1 MKMTEN
7 ILAQLTDTNAILDAI
22 YETIATLDPNHEEE
36 MASYHEALQILT
48 QDVPAA
54 EEYIQA
60 LRQELA
66 SDLRFALWSGFQWNL
81 DCFHNPVNKL
91 LVDADFEELCQ
102 ESRMHTLPD
111 AQNALQKTQAFVRS
125 IPEDQ
130 RELLD
135 PFTDH
140 FAYLKTWGYKL
151 AFYEGFCTADKLLS
165 CLLPGYVPDVMLS
178 MRLEQKLWDSLGVS
192 AAAA

>member
-1 MKMTEN
+1 MKITEN
-7 ILAQLTDTNAILDAI
+7 ILAQLTDTDAILDAV

-66 SDLRFALWSGFQWNL
+66 SDLRYAIWLGFRWNL
-81 DCFHNPVNKL
+81 DCFHSPVNKL
-91 LVDADFEELCQ
+91 MLDLDFEELFQ
-102 ESRMHTLPD
+102 ENSMHTLPD
-111 AQNALQKTQAFVRS
+111 AQAALWKTQAFVHS
-125 IPEDQ
+125 LPENQ

-135 PFTDH
+135 PITDH
-140 FAYLKTWGYKL
+140 FAYCKTWGYKL
-151 AFYEGFCTADKLLS
+151 VFCEGFRLADS
-165 CLLPGYVPDVMLS
+165 LLPHLVPAYVPDTMLS
-178 MRLEQKLWDSLGVS
+178 MRLEQKLWDSLGI
-192 AAAA
+192 AAA

>member
-7 ILAQLTDTNAILDAI
+7 LLARLTDTDAILDAV

-66 SDLRFALWSGFQWNL
+66 SDLRYALWLGFQWNL
-81 DCFHNPVNKL
+81 GCFHNPVSKL
-91 LVDADFEELCQ
+91 MLDADFEELCQ
-102 ESRMHTLPD
+102 ESRMHTLPA
-111 AQNALQKTQAFVRS
+111 AQAALRKAQTFVHS
-125 IPEDQ
+125 FPEDK

-135 PFTDH
+135 PISDH
-140 FAYLKTWGYKL
+140 FAYFKTWGYKL
-151 AFYEGFCTADKLLS
+151 AFCEGFRLADS
-165 CLLPGYVPDVMLS
+165 LLPYLIPAYVPDTMLS
-178 MRLEQKLWDSLGVS
+178 MHLENKLWDSIGVV
-192 AAAA
+192 AAA

>member
-7 ILAQLTDTNAILDAI
+7 ILTQLTDTNAILDAV

-66 SDLRFALWSGFQWNL
+66 SDLRYALWCGFQWNL
-81 DCFHNPVNKL
+81 ECFQNPFSKL
-91 LVDADFEELCQ
+91 LLNADFEELCQ
-102 ESRMHTLPD
+102 EGRMHTLPD
-111 AQNALQKTQAFVRS
+111 AQAAQRKAQAFVHS
-125 IPEDQ
+125 VPEEKRD
-130 RELLD
+130 LLD
-135 PFTDH
+135 PVSDH
-140 FAYLKTWGYKL
+140 YAYLKTWGYKL
-151 AFYEGFCTADKLLS
+151 AFCEGFRLADS
-165 CLLPGYVPDVMLS
+165 LLPHLVPGYAPELMLS
-178 MRLEQKLWDSLGVS
+178 TRLEHKLWDSLGVV
-192 AAAA
+192 ATA

>member
-7 ILAQLTDTNAILDAI
+7 ILAQLTDTDAILDAV

-66 SDLRFALWSGFQWNL
+66 SDLRYAIWLGFRWNL
-81 DCFHNPVNKL
+81 DCFHSPVNKL
-91 LVDADFEELCQ
+91 MLDLDFEELFQ
-102 ESRMHTLPD
+102 ENSMHTLPD
-111 AQNALQKTQAFVRS
+111 AQAALWKTQAFVHS
-125 IPEDQ
+125 LPENQ

-135 PFTDH
+135 PITDH
-140 FAYLKTWGYKL
+140 FTYCKTWGYKL
-151 AFYEGFCTADKLLS
+151 VFCEGFRLADS
-165 CLLPGYVPDVMLS
+165 LLPHLVPAYVPDTMLS
-178 MRLEQKLWDSLGVS
+178 MRLEQKLWDSLGI
-192 AAAA
+192 AAA

>member
-7 ILAQLTDTNAILDAI
+7 ILAQLTNTDAI
-22 YETIATLDPNHEEE
+22 VNATYETIAALDPNYKEE
-36 MASYHEALQILT
+36 MASHLEGLQALT
-48 QDVPAA
+48 QALPEA
-54 EEYIQA
+54 EEYILA
-60 LRQELA
+60 LRKELA
-66 SDLRFALWSGFQWNL
+66 SDLRYTLWRGFQWNL
-81 DCFHNPVNKL
+81 ECFRNPINKL
-91 LVDADFEELCQ
+91 LLDTDFEELCQ

>member
-7 ILAQLTDTNAILDAI
+7 ILTQLTNTDAI
-22 YETIATLDPNHEEE
+22 VNATYETIATLDPNCGEE

-66 SDLRFALWSGFQWNL
+66 SDLRYALWRGFQWNL
-81 DCFHNPVNKL
+81 ECFHNPISRL
-91 LVDADFEELCQ
+91 MLDADFEELCQ
-102 ESRMHTLPD
+102 ESRMYTLPD
-111 AQNALQKTQAFVRS
+111 AQNVLSKTQAFVRS
-125 IPEDQ
+125 VPEEK

-135 PFTDH
+135 PITDH
-140 FAYLKTWGYKL
+140 YSYLKTWGYKL
-151 AFYEGFCTADKLLS
+151 VFCEGFRMADG
-165 CLLPGYVPDVMLS
+165 LLPHLVPGYAPELILS
-178 MRLEQKLWDSLGVS
+178 TRLEQKLWDSLGVT
-192 AAAA
+192 AAA

>member
-7 ILAQLTDTNAILDAI
+7 ILAQLTDTDAILDAV

-66 SDLRFALWSGFQWNL
+66 SDLRYAIWLGFRWNL
-81 DCFHNPVNKL
+81 DCFHSPVNKMML
-91 LVDADFEELCQ
+91 DLDFEELFQ
-102 ESRMHTLPD
+102 ENSMHTLPD
-111 AQNALQKTQAFVRS
+111 AQAALWKTQAFVHS
-125 IPEDQ
+125 LPENQ

-135 PFTDH
+135 PITDH
-140 FAYLKTWGYKL
+140 FAYCKTWGYKL
-151 AFYEGFCTADKLLS
+151 VFCEGFRLADS
-165 CLLPGYVPDVMLS
+165 LLPHLVPAYVPDTMLS
-178 MRLEQKLWDSLGVS
+178 MRLEQKLWDSLGI
-192 AAAA
+192 AAA